1 MENAVDALK
10 IAFALFV
17 FIMALSITIF
27 MFNMAKETGDIVLA
41 SSDVT
46 AFMEYKEK
54 DSIGTIV
61 KDGDRIVGLETI
73 IPTLYK
79 YYKERYT
86 VVFMNA
92 NGTPLTIYESK
103 TNPALWSTNYTN
115 KYYHETYN
123 KLYVC
128 AFDIEEETRRHE
140 PWVGSAS
147 SCKENLDKFLSGET
161 FIDPSGGESYNYG
174 SSTIKHDW
182 GDKGFIEE
190 FKNTKFRESLGEYIV
205 NEIDEAISGDT
216 SATANVEPKTKRVII
231 YTIYNG

>member
-27 MFNMAKETGDIVLA
+27 MYNMAKETGDIVLA

-46 AFMEYKEK
+46 AFMEYKEE
-54 DSIGTIV
+54 DPTGTIV
-61 KDGDRIVGLETI
+61 KNGDRIVGLETI

-92 NGTPLTIYESK
+92 EGEPLTIYKSK
-103 TNPALWSTNYTN
+103 TNPDLWSTNYKN
-115 KYYHETYN
+115 KYYNETY

-161 FIDPSGGESYNYG
+161 FIDPSGGDNYDYG
-174 SSTIKHDW
+174 SSAMHDW
-182 GDKGFIEE
+182 DNKGFIEK
-190 FKNTKFRESLGEYIV
+190 FKDTKFRESLGEYIV
-205 NEIDEAISGDT
+205 NEIDEATSGDT

>member
-61 KDGDRIVGLETI
+61 KNGDRIVGLETI

-92 NGTPLTIYESK
+92 NGTPLTIYKSK
-103 TNPALWSTNYTN
+103 TKPDLWSTNYKN
-115 KYYHETYN
+115 KYYDEID

-161 FIDPSGGESYNYG
+161 FIDPSGGENYNYG
-174 SSTIKHDW
+174 SSAMHDW
-182 GDKGFIEE
+182 DNKGFIER

-205 NEIDEAISGDT
+205 NEIDEATSGDT

>member
-46 AFMEYKEK
+46 AFMEYKEE
-54 DSIGTIV
+54 DPTGTIV
-61 KDGDRIVGLETI
+61 KNGDRIVGLETI

-92 NGTPLTIYESK
+92 NGTPLTIYKSK
-103 TNPALWSTNYTN
+103 TKPDLWSTNYKN
-115 KYYHETYN
+115 KYYDEID

-147 SCKENLDKFLSGET
+147 SCKENLDKFLSGGT

-174 SSTIKHDW
+174 SFVDIKHVW
-182 GDKGFIEE
+182 GNKGFIEE

-205 NEIDEAISGDT
+205 NEIDDVTSGDT

>member
-61 KDGDRIVGLETI
+61 KNGDRIVGLETI

-92 NGTPLTIYESK
+92 NGTPLTIYKSK
-103 TNPALWSTNYTN
+103 TKPDLWSTNYKN
-115 KYYHETYN
+115 KYYDEID

-161 FIDPSGGESYNYG
+161 FIDPSGGDNYDYG
-174 SSTIKHDW
+174 SSAMHDW
-182 GDKGFIEE
+182 DNKGFIEK
-190 FKNTKFRESLGEYIV
+190 FKDTKFRESLGEYIV
-205 NEIDEAISGDT
+205 NEIDEATSGDT

>member
-46 AFMEYKEK
+46 AFMEYKKQDLKE
-54 DSIGTIV
+54 TIV

-92 NGTPLTIYESK
+92 DGTPLTIYKSK
-103 TNPALWSTNYTN
+103 TKPDLWSTNYKN
-115 KYYHETYN
+115 KYYDEID

-161 FIDPSGGESYNYG
+161 FIDPSGGENYNYG
-174 SSTIKHDW
+174 SSAMHDW
-182 GDKGFIEE
+182 DNKGFIER

-205 NEIDEAISGDT
+205 NEIDEATSGDT

>member
-46 AFMEYKEK
+46 AFMEYKEE
-54 DSIGTIV
+54 DPTGTIV
-61 KDGDRIVGLETI
+61 KNGDRIVGLETI

-92 NGTPLTIYESK
+92 EGEPLTIYKSK
-103 TNPALWSTNYTN
+103 TNPDLWSTNYKN
-115 KYYHETYN
+115 KYYNETY

-161 FIDPSGGESYNYG
+161 FIDPSGGENYNYG
-174 SSTIKHDW
+174 SSAMHDW
-182 GDKGFIEE
+182 DNGFIEE
-190 FKNTKFRESLGEYIV
+190 FKDTKFRESLGEYIV
-205 NEIDEAISGDT
+205 NEIDEATSGDT

>member
-46 AFMEYKEK
+46 AFMEYKKQDLKE
-54 DSIGTIV
+54 TIV

-92 NGTPLTIYESK
+92 NGTPLTIYKSK
-103 TNPALWSTNYTN
+103 TKPDLWSTNYKN
-115 KYYHETYN
+115 KYYDEID

-161 FIDPSGGESYNYG
+161 FIDPSGGENYNYG
-174 SSTIKHDW
+174 SSAMHDW
-182 GDKGFIEE
+182 DNKGFIER

-205 NEIDEAISGDT
+205 NEIDEATSGDT

>member
-46 AFMEYKEK
+46 AFMEYKEQ
-54 DSIGTIV
+54 DLTGTIV

-92 NGTPLTIYESK
+92 DGTPLTIYKSK
-103 TNPALWSTNYTN
+103 TNSNLWSTNYKN
-115 KYYHETYN
+115 KYYDEAY
-123 KLYVC
+123 KSYVC

-147 SCKENLDKFLSGET
+147 SCKENLDKFLSGEI
-161 FIDPSGGESYNYG
+161 FIDPSGGENYDYG
-174 SSTIKHDW
+174 SSTMYDW
-182 GDKGFIEE
+182 DNKGFIDK
-190 FKNTKFRESLGEYIV
+190 FKGTKFRESLGEYV
-205 NEIDEAISGDT
+205 VDEIDDVTSGDT
-216 SATANVEPKTKRVII
+216 SATANVDPKTKRVII

>member
-27 MFNMAKETGDIVLA
+27 MYNMAKETGDIVLA

-46 AFMEYKEK
+46 AFMEYKKQDTIE
-54 DSIGTIV
+54 TIV

-92 NGTPLTIYESK
+92 EGEPLTIYKSK
-103 TNPALWSTNYTN
+103 TNPDLWSTNYKN
-115 KYYHETYN
+115 KYYNETY

-161 FIDPSGGESYNYG
+161 FIDPSGGDNYDYG
-174 SSTIKHDW
+174 SSAMHDW
-182 GDKGFIEE
+182 DNKGFIEK
-190 FKNTKFRESLGEYIV
+190 FKDTKFRESLGEYIV
-205 NEIDEAISGDT
+205 NEIDEATSGDT

>member
-61 KDGDRIVGLETI
+61 KNGDRIVGLETI

-92 NGTPLTIYESK
+92 NGTPLTIYKSK
-103 TNPALWSTNYTN
+103 TKPDLWSTNYKN
-115 KYYHETYN
+115 KYYDEID

-161 FIDPSGGESYNYG
+161 FIDPSGGDNYDYG
-174 SSTIKHDW
+174 SSAMHDW
-182 GDKGFIEE
+182 DNKGFIER

-205 NEIDEAISGDT
+205 NEIDEATSGDT

>member
-46 AFMEYKEK
+46 AFMEYKEQDIK
-54 DSIGTIV
+54 GTIV

-92 NGTPLTIYESK
+92 DGKPLTIYESK
-103 TNPALWSTNYTN
+103 TIPALWSTNYKN
-115 KYYHETYN
+115 KYYNETD

-128 AFDIEEETRRHE
+128 SFDIEEETRRHE

-147 SCKENLDKFLSGET
+147 SCKENLDKFLSGGT
-161 FIDPSGGESYNYG
+161 FIDPSGGKSYNYG
-174 SSTIKHDW
+174 SSVDIKHDW
-182 GDKGFIEE
+182 GNKGFIEQ

-205 NEIDEAISGDT
+205 NEIDEATSGDT

>member
-17 FIMALSITIF
+17 FIMALSSTIF
-27 MFNMAKETGDIVLA
+27 MYNMAKETGDIVLA

-46 AFMEYKEK
+46 AFMEYKK
-54 DSIGTIV
+54 QDPAGTIV

-92 NGTPLTIYESK
+92 NGTPLTIYKSK
-103 TNPALWSTNYTN
+103 TNPDLWSTNYKN
-115 KYYHETYN
+115 KYYDETY

-161 FIDPSGGESYNYG
+161 FIDPSGGENYNYG
-174 SSTIKHDW
+174 SSAMHDW
-182 GDKGFIEE
+182 DNKGFIER

-205 NEIDEAISGDT
+205 NEIDEATSGDT